1 MNEPD
6 ERFLVG
12 VDGLIWQRAVRKKRC
27 KLAASW
33 FDSKIPFDV
42 PDFGEFGHKGFVI
55 LEENIAINEE
65 KLEWWSWGILVLIPK
80 IWVPQFGLVLF

>member
-1 MNEPD
+1 MNTILEGFRSRFRSALKVMNEPD

-27 KLAASW
+27 KPAASW

-42 PDFGEFGHKGFVI
+42 SDFGEFGHKGLVI
-55 LEENIAINEE
+55 LEENVAITEE
-65 KLEWWSWGILVLIPK
+65 K
-80 IWVPQFGLVLF
+80 